1 MFDVIPLNESERT
14 VMRDARVVNALR
26 DLADHLAE
34 RPSVMALIVVLVLV
48 LGVGCTPPGP
58 RVSLG
63 GKSAQQYE
71 NDLVGCRKYAAMDPG
86 AHPSTMESVTSL
98 VTLSPR
104 SEHVPGQSVRDCL
117 IARGYT
123 VED

>member
-1 MFDVIPLNESERT
+1 MGDVIL
-14 VMRDARVVNALR
+14 
-26 DLADHLAE
+26 
-34 RPSVMALIVVLVLV
+34 VLVLV
-48 LGVGCTPPGP
+48 LGVGCTQPGP

-63 GKSAQQYE
+63 GKSVQRYE
-71 NDLVGCRKYAAMDPG
+71 NDLAGCRRYAAMDPG
-86 AHPSTMESVTSL
+86 ARPSTMESLVTL